1 MKVLVTGANG
11 FVGFYLCRQ
20 LHAAGHTVLATGKG
34 DNRYGNIAY
43 AYAAMDFTDPFA
55 VHDVFEA
62 FAPEAVIH
70 AGAMSK
76 PDECEREQWQAYLV
90 NVEGTLHLLANAEEQ
105 GAYFLFVST
114 DFVFDG
120 ETGMYSEEAPVNPVN
135 YYGKTKAEAEE
146 AVQEYT
152 HDWSIVRTVLV
163 YGEPQGGRSNLLSV
177 VKEKLEKG
185 ESYQAVSDQWRTPTY
200 VEDLAGGIIR
210 LMQQRSTG
218 IYHLC
223 GPDGYS
229 PYEMATALAALLGLD
244 ASLIQPSLSVAI
256 AGAARRPLRT
266 GLNIEKA
273 KKVIGYNPLSF
284 REGLHRLYGANR

>member
-11 FVGFYLCRQ
+11 FLGYYLCRQ

-34 DNRYGNIAY
+34 DNRYGNTAY
-43 AYAAMDFTDPFA
+43 TYAPMDFTDPFA
-55 VHDVFEA
+55 VHDVFDQ
-62 FAPEAVIH
+62 FGPEAVIH

-76 PDECEREQWQAYLV
+76 PDECERDQWQAYLV
-90 NVEGTLHLLANAEEQ
+90 NVEGTLHLLANAEER

-120 ETGMYSEEAPVNPVN
+120 ETGMYTEDAPVNPVN

-146 AVQEYT
+146 AVQEYA

-163 YGEPQGGRSNLLSV
+163 YGLPQGGRGNLLSV

-185 ESYQAVSDQWRTPTY
+185 ETYQVVSDQWRTATY
-200 VEDLAGGIIR
+200 VEDLAGGIAELVR
-210 LMQQRSTG
+210 QRCKG
-218 IYHLC
+218 VYHLC
-223 GPDGYS
+223 GPDGHS
-229 PYEMATALAALLGLD
+229 PYEMAIELAAFLKLD
-244 ASLIQPSLSVAI
+244 AALIQPSLSAAI
-256 AGAARRPLRT
+256 PGAAKRPLRT

-273 KKVIGYNPLSF
+273 KTLIGYSPRSF
-284 REGLHRLYGANR
+284 REGLRCLYGAND

>member
-11 FVGFYLCRQ
+11 FLGYYLCRQ

-34 DNRYGNIAY
+34 NNRYGDISY
-43 AYAAMDFTDPFA
+43 DYTPLDFTDPFA

-70 AGAMSK
+70 TGAMSK
-76 PDECEREQWQAYLV
+76 PDECERDQWQAYLV
-90 NVEGTLHLLANAEEQ
+90 NVEGTLHLLANAEELS
-105 GAYFLFVST
+105 AYFLFVST

-120 ETGMYSEEAPVNPVN
+120 ETGMYTEEAAVNPVN

-146 AVQEYT
+146 AVQEYA
-152 HDWSIVRTVLV
+152 HAWSIVRTVLV
-163 YGEPQGGRSNLLSV
+163 YGLPQGGRGNLLSV

-185 ESYQAVSDQWRTPTY
+185 ETYQVVSDQWRTPTF
-200 VEDLAGGIIR
+200 VEDLAAGIVQ
-210 LMQQRSTG
+210 LVQQRNTG

-229 PYEMATALAALLGLD
+229 PYEMAKELAALLKLD
-244 ASLIQPSLSVAI
+244 AALIQPCPSAAI
-256 AGAARRPLRT
+256 PGAARRPLRT

-273 KKVIGYNPLSF
+273 RKVIGYTPVSF
-284 REGLHRLYGANR
+284 REGLRRLYGQ